1 MENLNNSYLDN
12 LEGPDKNL
20 QYEAF
25 TTILAATREK
35 VDWAYEVWDQFVQW
49 LTDADTHRRSR
60 GAQFLAGLAISD
72 PEKRILTI
80 FPALWEVTKDPK
92 FVTARHSLQAI
103 WRVGLAG
110 EEQKHLVITHFIDRF
125 QTGANEKNYTLRRF
139 DMIQGL
145 RYLYDELE
153 DEHIKRTALELIELE
168 EDPKYRKKY
177 NTVWK

>member
-1 MENLNNSYLDN
+1 LDNELKSHFDN

-25 TTILAATREK
+25 TAILAATQEK
-35 VDWAYEVWDQFVQW
+35 VDWAYEVWDQFEGW
-49 LTDADTHRRSR
+49 LTDTDNHRRSR
-60 GAQFLAGLAISD
+60 AAQFLAGLAISD
-72 PEKRILTI
+72 SENRII
-80 FPALWEVTKDPK
+80 KVFPALWKVTKDPK

-110 EEQKHLVITHFIDRF
+110 EEQKNLVITHFIDRF
-125 QTGANEKNYTLRRF
+125 QNSENEKNYTLRRF

-145 RYLYDELE
+145 RNLYDELE

-177 NTVWK
+177 SGVWK